1 MGVAI
6 LFLTMT
12 EASEP
17 TGKPSKPPSADVESS
32 ARTRRRGEVGFHFRD
47 ALRLLFILV
56 EGAEAGGATEAT
68 TGLPVFIGEKRLMAI
83 DFLVRY
89 PDYLANSLLDLFEV
103 GRDPK
108 ILATVRTIFDTNEP
122 DVRVVRMVRWRRGA
136 FQNIETALSILHSRR
151 LVRTM
156 KKSLG
161 GDRYQHEFVIGE
173 QATAF
178 IDEAMRDQPTLAW
191 YRDRARLA
199 MLVAGDRSGT
209 NLKDEQYEQEEYRDA
224 TFGSFIPSIKD
235 RVLARLSSLEAAK

>member
-1 MGVAI
+1 
-6 LFLTMT
+6 
-12 EASEP
+12 
-17 TGKPSKPPSADVESS
+17 
-32 ARTRRRGEVGFHFRD
+32 
-47 ALRLLFILV
+47 LV
-56 EGAEAGGATEAT
+56 EGAEASGSTEAT

-89 PDYLANSLLDLFEV
+89 PDYLANSLLDLYEMH
-103 GRDPK
+103 REPI
-108 ILATVRTIFDTNEP
+108 ILANVRKIFTANEP

-161 GDRYQHEFVIGE
+161 GDRYQHEFVVGE
-173 QATAF
+173 QAKEF
-178 IDEAMRDQPTLAW
+178 IEGAIRDQPSLAW

-224 TFGSFIPSIKD
+224 TFGSFIPLIKD
-235 RVLARLSSLEAAK
+235 RVQARLSSLEAAK